1 MMSVLE
7 TGDGPGSIVRALS
20 GDCSLETLDRLAAEI
35 GMTRVGPLRSY
46 ATAKALHAAANAEFE
61 E

>member
-20 GDCSLETLDRLAAEI
+20 GDCSLETLDRLAAES
-35 GMTRVGPLRSY
+35 G
-46 ATAKALHAAANAEFE
+46 
-61 E
+61 